1 MRKTITTLI
10 LAAAALGTA
19 AVLADAGPADA
30 ATINGAGNGS
40 AMQAAGQVGTQSS
53 SRP

>member
-30 ATINGAGNGS
+30 ATINEAGNGFVGKGEVQS
-40 AMQAAGQVGTQSS
+40 AYG
-53 SRP
+53 